1 MTTTLADFEI
11 WAAKTALAPY
21 IDFIKSEIKK
31 TLKMAGIDVKSL
43 NEDFHKLMKGK
54 DLLVQMIQDASEYG
68 FDQTFGPYLQL
79 TGNIFKKSRDYLNP
93 KTVIKGDN
101 PVMQQIAELTKAGVP
116 VTVTIEDIIKN
127 TKDTISAAGENPAL
141 KHPYTQMMAQQF
153 INNPMAQQFINN
165 PMAQQFMRHSGAV
178 AAGGGKRE
186 KEPAKEIEETLNML
200 INHRLW
206 VLNQA
211 KKKGDKSK
219 GKPKKH
225 TIKKKKMI
233 KNPNKKGTKRRK
245 GSKRR

>member
-1 MTTTLADFEI
+1 MSTTLADFEI

-93 KTVIKGDN
+93 KNVIKGDN

-127 TKDTISAAGENPAL
+127 TKDTMPRDFMT
-141 KHPYTQMMAQQF
+141 HPYAQGLVTNPYMKSMMRYPYA
-153 INNPMAQQFINN
+153 NNPMAELLG
-165 PMAQQFMRHSGAV
+165 HS
-178 AAGGGKRE
+178 GGGKRE
-186 KEPAKEIEETLNML
+186 KEPAEEIEETFNML

-206 VLNQA
+206 VLDQA
-211 KKKGDKSK
+211 KKKGNKSK
-219 GKPKKH
+219 AKSKKR

-233 KNPNKKGTKRRK
+233 KNPKKKGTKRRK